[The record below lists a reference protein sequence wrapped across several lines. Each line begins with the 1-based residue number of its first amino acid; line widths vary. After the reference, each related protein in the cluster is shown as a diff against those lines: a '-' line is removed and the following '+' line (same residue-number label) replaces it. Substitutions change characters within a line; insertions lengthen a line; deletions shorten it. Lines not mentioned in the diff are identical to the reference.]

1 MKKQTMKK
9 TILGL
14 SLAAILGLGGTFA
27 YLTATTGEKVNNFT
41 SDNNVTGRTEEE
53 FEEQKA
59 SNYQPG
65 DLIKKAPT
73 VSIDQGS
80 ESAWV
85 GLKVE
90 YIDSEGNALPYEK
103 FSKLAEVEDF
113 NVGAGETQWTKST
126 NAHGNT
132 EFYIYNT
139 ALTGGNSATPL
150 FTQTKVNAGI
160 TTLSSEKTKTVY
172 TYDAQGNLV
181 KTEKSDV
188 SKGTTVYDA
197 DGNVLG
203 EFKEFNADTGALT
216 TKLPS
221 FTIKITGYAVQSKN
235 VDKTAALTELEKLAF

>member
-14 SLAAILGLGGTFA
+14 SLAAVLGLGGTFA

-41 SDNNVTGRTEEE
+41 SDNNITGRTDEV

-90 YIDSEGNALPYEK
+90 YIDSKGNALPYDK
-103 FSKLAEVEDF
+103 FSKLASVEDF
-113 NVGAGETQWTKST
+113 NVGEGATQWTKST
-126 NAHGNT
+126 NDHGNT

-139 ALTGGNSATPL
+139 ALTGGTSATAL

-172 TYDAQGNLV
+172 TYDAAGKLV
-181 KTEKSDV
+181 ATEKSNV
-188 SKGTTVYDA
+188 GEKTTVYDH

-203 EFKEFNADTGALT
+203 EFKEYNADTGALT

>member
-14 SLAAILGLGGTFA
+14 SLAAVLGLGGTFA

-41 SDNNVTGRTEEE
+41 SDNNVTGTTDEVFDEDTA
-53 FEEQKA
+53 KD
-59 SNYQPG
+59 YHPG
-65 DLIKKAPT
+65 DVIQKQPT

-90 YIDSEGNALPYEK
+90 YIDSKGNALPYDK
-103 FSKLAEVEDF
+103 FSKLATVEDF
-113 NVGAGETQWTKST
+113 NTGTGETQWTKST
-126 NAHGNT
+126 NDHGNT

-139 ALTGGNSATPL
+139 ALTGGTSATPL

-172 TYDAQGNLV
+172 TYDADGKLV
-181 KTEKSDV
+181 ATEKSKV
-188 SKGTTVYDA
+188 GEKTTVYDA

>member
-14 SLAAILGLGGTFA
+14 SLAAVLGLGGTFA

-73 VSIDQGS
+73 VSINEGS

-103 FSKLAEVEDF
+103 FSKLAAVEDF

-139 ALTGGNSATPL
+139 ALTGGTSATPL

-160 TTLSSEKTKTVY
+160 TTLSSEKSKTVY
-172 TYDAQGNLV
+172 TYDADGKLV
-181 KTEKSDV
+181 KTEKENLGG
-188 SKGTTVYDA
+188 KTTVYDEK
-197 DGNVLG
+197 GNVLG

>member
-14 SLAAILGLGGTFA
+14 SLAAVLGLGGTFA

-41 SDNNVTGRTEEE
+41 SDNNINGRTEEE
-53 FEEQKA
+53 FDKQTA
-59 SNYQPG
+59 SDYQPG
-65 DLIKKAPT
+65 DLIHKQPT
-73 VSIDQGS
+73 VSIDAGS

-90 YIDSEGNALPYEK
+90 YIDSKGNALPYDK
-103 FSKLAEVEDF
+103 FSKLATVEDF
-113 NVGAGETQWTKST
+113 NVGEGATQWTKS
-126 NAHGNT
+126 AHGNT

-139 ALTGGNSATPL
+139 ALTGGTKATPL

>member
-14 SLAAILGLGGTFA
+14 SLAAVLGLGGTFA

-41 SDNNVTGRTEEE
+41 SDNNVTGRTDEV

-73 VSIDQGS
+73 VSIDAGS

-90 YIDSEGNALPYEK
+90 YIDSKGNALPYDK
-103 FSKLAEVEDF
+103 FSKVASIEDL
-113 NVGAGETQWTKST
+113 NKGTGETQWTKSDT
-126 NAHGNT
+126 AHGNA

-139 ALTGGNSATPL
+139 ALTGGTKATPL